1 MPVAHLTTD
10 SPPPLRLSIAEAI
23 TKIALTENEFCD
35 RVTDAVPGEII
46 AYHVGMLAADRSLSV
61 STLPEGRRIE
71 LNAVANRALKMA
83 NAGGMHLVQHR
94 IGTERFAYL
103 AIVRPQSLPVHRLT
117 FTAPLLSRLAE
128 VA

>member
-10 SPPPLRLSIAEAI
+10 SPPPLRLSIAEAL

-35 RVTDAVPGEII
+35 RVTDAVPGEVI

-71 LNAVANRALKMA
+71 LNAVANRALKLA
-83 NAGGMHLVQHR
+83 NAGGMHLLQHR
-94 IGTERFAYL
+94 IGPERFAYL
-103 AIVRPQSLPVHRLT
+103 AIVRPQLQPVHRPT
-117 FTAPLLSRLAE
+117 FITPVLPRLAE

>member
-1 MPVAHLTTD
+1 MPVAHLTTN
-10 SPPPLRLSIAEAI
+10 SPPTLRLSIAEALN
-23 TKIALTENEFCD
+23 KIALTENEFCD
-35 RVTDAVPGEII
+35 RVTDAVPGEVI

-71 LNAVANRALKMA
+71 LNAVANRALKLA

-94 IGTERFAYL
+94 IGPERFAYL
-103 AIVRPQSLPVHRLT
+103 AIVRPQSLPVHRPT
-117 FTAPLLSRLAE
+117 FIKPVLPRLAE